1 MKELSEDER
10 GNLSAERLEEII
22 QDYGRFMEA
31 SLPAYAFEE
40 ELPLSRRDIAL
51 ALLKALESKI
61 TPEEKDAV
69 REGIVNLLWVLPSP
83 EEYDAALKA
92 KEKIKFVHNLQRE
105 GVSADE
111 IARLWKEKG
120 DEGVG

>member
-22 QDYGRFMEA
+22 QDYSRFMEA

-40 ELPLSRRDIAL
+40 ELPWSRRDIAL

-69 REGIVNLLWVLPSP
+69 REGIVNFLWVLTSP

-92 KEKIKFVHNLQRE
+92 REKIKFVHNLQRE

-111 IARLWKEKG
+111 IARLWQEKG